1 MRPTTPQARFPFSLL
16 NTLACPEFCAL
27 TDMHQ
32 RTEWM
37 RARDIHRAP
46 TAVLVREAR
55 KYLASKESRK

>member
-1 MRPTTPQARFPFSLL
+1 VRPTTPQARFPFSLL
-16 NTLACPEFCAL
+16 NVLACPEFCSL

-55 KYLASKESRK
+55 KYLASKDSRQ